1 MIERK
6 RIKTSRFLA
15 AFALTVI
22 VFLVGYMIG
31 AMLSERKLDNLSY
44 LEQDIRVDSLS
55 NELVFSLVQ
64 KDLCSSINTTS
75 YTEDL
80 GKIGKRLT
88 YLETLYGYN
97 SPEVTSLK
105 NYYSL
110 LEIRHWMLHE
120 ELNTKCGYDMP
131 LVLYFYSNEACVDC
145 EDQGLV
151 LTNVHKNYPFF
162 NTYSLEYNLE
172 NPALDY
178 LKNRYSINHTRLP
191 AIVVDGEVYYGFQSK
206 DFIIERLKL
215 EQRLAQSKIEH
226 PEWYN

>member
-1 MIERK
+1 MTDRK
-6 RIKTSRFLA
+6 RIKTSRYLA

-22 VFLVGYMIG
+22 VFLIGYMIG
-31 AMLSERKLDNLSY
+31 TGISDRKLNNLAY
-44 LEQDIRVDSLS
+44 LEQDIRVNSLS
-55 NELVFSLVQ
+55 NELVFLLVQ

-88 YLETLYGYN
+88 YLESLYGYN
-97 SPEVTSLK
+97 APEVISLK

-120 ELNTKCGYDMP
+120 EVNAKCGYDTP
-131 LVLYFYSNEACVDC
+131 LVLYFYTNENCVDC

-151 LTNVHKNYPFF
+151 LTNVHRNYPFF
-162 NTYSLEYNLE
+162 NTYSFEYNLE

-178 LKNRYSINHTRLP
+178 LKKKYEINQTRLP
-191 AIVVDGEVYYGFQSK
+191 AIVVDGQVYYGFQSK
-206 DFIIERLKL
+206 EFIIARLKL
-215 EQRLAQSKIEH
+215 EQKLAQSKIEH
-226 PEWYN
+226 PEWYS